1 MAVLGLSC
9 DGSDLSPLGLSAIE
23 ISSKKGEFLVAFFLM
38 GDALKRA
45 QDCNKPAKQKNNNI

>member
-1 MAVLGLSC
+1 MAVLGRSG

-45 QDCNKPAKQKNNNI
+45 QDCNKPAIQKNNNI